1 MGKTKLRLINRVCE
15 RVKVRVSVQGVKS
28 LGGHYACLCRGFDF
42 YEVKKKKSCIFQKEN
57 GNTLTLLII
66 ILVKSIQKEQIA
78 QITQYDP

>member
-1 MGKTKLRLINRVCE
+1 MAILHVYAGGLI
-15 RVKVRVSVQGVKS
+15 S
-28 LGGHYACLCRGFDF
+28 
-42 YEVKKKKSCIFQKEN
+42 YEVIKKNCIFQKEN

>member
-1 MGKTKLRLINRVCE
+1 M
-15 RVKVRVSVQGVKS
+15 
-28 LGGHYACLCRGFDF
+28 
-42 YEVKKKKSCIFQKEN
+42 FQKEY